1 MFFYQSAGL
10 KRLFGP
16 MLRVLLPDFQVG
28 TPPFPRP
35 VDEIRFP
42 LHVLTGSLKH
52 DN

>member
-10 KRLFGP
+10 KRIFGA
-16 MLRVLLPDFQVG
+16 MKRVLLPDFQGG
-28 TPPFPRP
+28 TPPFPQP

-42 LHVLTGSLKH
+42 LQVLTGSLKL